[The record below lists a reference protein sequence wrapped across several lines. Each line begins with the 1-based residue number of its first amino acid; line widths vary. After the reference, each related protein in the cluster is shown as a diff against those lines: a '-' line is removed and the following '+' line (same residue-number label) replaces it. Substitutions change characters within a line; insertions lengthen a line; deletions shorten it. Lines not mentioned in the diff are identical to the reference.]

1 MRVTFK
7 LSIFLLFSIMSD
19 FAIASSECTKE
30 FNRQGFTLF
39 PGEKLDITITDPSDN
54 GENSR
59 VSNDY
64 VKNLIK
70 KFVRAFANGDVATI
84 KRLTTPEFYRNNFPG
99 SSDAEVRQILLSA
112 PLERRNKL
120 INHIENYSDFTIIPN
135 RAGDYITVYVD
146 NRISKKTCTFGLFN
160 DGNSWRIDKYEY

>member
-19 FAIASSECTKE
+19 FALASSVYTKE
-30 FNRQGFTLF
+30 FNEQGFGLF

-54 GENSR
+54 GGNSR

-70 KFVRAFANGDVATI
+70 KYVRAFANGDVATI
-84 KRLTTPEFYRNNFPG
+84 KQLTTPEFRREILPG
-99 SSDAEVRQILLSA
+99 SDAEIRQLLLSA

-135 RAGDYITVYVD
+135 RAGDYITVYIE
-146 NRISKKTCTFGLFN
+146 NRISKKTLTYGLFN

>member
-70 KFVRAFANGDVATI
+70 KFDT
-84 KRLTTPEFYRNNFPG
+84 
-99 SSDAEVRQILLSA
+99 
-112 PLERRNKL
+112 
-120 INHIENYSDFTIIPN
+120 
-135 RAGDYITVYVD
+135 
-146 NRISKKTCTFGLFN
+146 
-160 DGNSWRIDKYEY
+160 